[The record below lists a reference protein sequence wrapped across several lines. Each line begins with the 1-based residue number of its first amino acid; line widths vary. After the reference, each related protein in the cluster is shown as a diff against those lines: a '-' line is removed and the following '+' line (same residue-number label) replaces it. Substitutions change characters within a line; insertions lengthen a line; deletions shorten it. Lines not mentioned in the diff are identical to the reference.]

1 VAFRVGFLFWRLAGF
16 REFFTM
22 IRLRSIK
29 FSSPLRRFAVAA
41 VVSFSLGGSLEFATA
56 ETTEFVTPPWARGSA
71 TNSTYQEWDV
81 FQSNTDS
88 PPNTTPSGAIPVDA
102 FPSPSTATPTVAA
115 PPFNPNGT
123 ASAVPGPSGV
133 WLLSSGNIYSPFLT
147 SELDAFVPN
156 YNLDTSATPAGWTT
170 LIMQVRTSGSLLD
183 LNSVKLT
190 GFNSAN
196 AALAGQTLVSP
207 AESALRYTSDSV
219 IPQGAT
225 TTQDNWF
232 EFHVPGNAAKYQ
244 LELAGSGT
252 STSIQQLSIDSIY
265 TLAATPID
273 VPAPALVPEPS
284 TFVLAGFAV
293 CGGFLFMKRR
303 SNPVLQ
309 A

>member
-1 VAFRVGFLFWRLAGF
+1 
-16 REFFTM
+16 M
-22 IRLRSIK
+22 ICSRSTK
-29 FSSPLRRFAVAA
+29 YSSPLQRLAVAA
-41 VVSFSLGGSLEFATA
+41 VVSFSLGGSLEFAKA

-81 FQSNTDS
+81 FQSNTNS
-88 PPNTTPSGAIPVDA
+88 PPNTTPSGVIAVPDA
-102 FPSPSTATPTVAA
+102 FPSPSPATPTVAA

-147 SELDAFVPN
+147 AELDAFVPN

-170 LIMQVRTSGSLLD
+170 LIMQVRTWGSLLD
-183 LNSVKLT
+183 MNSVKLT
-190 GFNSAN
+190 GFDSAN

-207 AESALRYTSDSV
+207 VETALRYTSDSV

-225 TTQDNWF
+225 TTQDLWF

-252 STSIQQLSIDSIY
+252 STSIQQFAVDSIY
-265 TLAATPID
+265 TAAAAPID
-273 VPAPALVPEPS
+273 APAPALVPEPS

-303 SNPVLQ
+303 SK
-309 A
+309 